1 MSELHEIINES
12 DEVRCIISCFHICW
26 LTNIQMNEL
35 QQLRCLFGC
44 TK

>member
-26 LTNIQMNEL
+26 L
-35 QQLRCLFGC
+35 
-44 TK
+44 